1 MLYGWVATCLAT
13 TLLIQKKG
21 EIDSSGQLLIYHR
34 CLVISLILYYFLYK
48 CIIFKNNVR
57 SKKTITPDEKLE
69 CRYPLIICIGRD
81 DYDHSIYPIGMNN
94 FFSFFLRY
102 NCHTALYKFKV
113 YHIMT

>member
-34 CLVISLILYYFLYK
+34 CLVISLILYFLYK

-69 CRYPLIICIGRD
+69 CRYPLIICIGHD

-94 FFSFFLRY
+94 FFSFF
-102 NCHTALYKFKV
+102 
-113 YHIMT
+113 